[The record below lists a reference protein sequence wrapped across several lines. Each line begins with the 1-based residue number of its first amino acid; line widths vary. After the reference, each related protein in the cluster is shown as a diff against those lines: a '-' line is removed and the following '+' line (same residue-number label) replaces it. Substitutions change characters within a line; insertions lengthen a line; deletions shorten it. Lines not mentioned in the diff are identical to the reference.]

1 MGDIT
6 LSTNTIDYG
15 RLFNKELPAPA
26 PRWLPFP
33 KYYFIGGNN
42 DPEQIPVEGLIDAA
56 ASVLRREGSKLAI
69 YNLGLGPQ
77 GFRGLRQFVA
87 DKSKRHRGIDA
98 PVDDVT
104 IVSGS

>member
-1 MGDIT
+1 M
-6 LSTNTIDYG
+6 SASTIDFG
-15 RLFNKELPAPA
+15 KLFSTGLPDPAPKWA
-26 PRWLPFP
+26 PFP

-87 DKSKRHRGIDA
+87 DKSERQRGIKA
-98 PVDDVT
+98 PIDDILIT
-104 IVSGS
+104 TKDLLTTK